1 MNKYKVKVIHV
12 FNELLE
18 VEAESE
24 AQAQEKAAGILI
36 SEGFQGNPQ
45 YETTIPPE
53 NWPVITE
60 EEFNK
65 IVAEQI
71 KKEEPSNIITPDNL
85 KP

>member
-1 MNKYKVKVIHV
+1 MTKYKVKVIHI

-18 VEAESE
+18 VEAESPE
-24 AQAQEKAAGILI
+24 AAQQKAGEILVKDDY
-36 SEGFQGNPQ
+36 QGAPA

-65 IVAEQI
+65 LVAQQE
-71 KKEEPSNIITPDNL
+71 KESSNIITP
-85 KP
+85 